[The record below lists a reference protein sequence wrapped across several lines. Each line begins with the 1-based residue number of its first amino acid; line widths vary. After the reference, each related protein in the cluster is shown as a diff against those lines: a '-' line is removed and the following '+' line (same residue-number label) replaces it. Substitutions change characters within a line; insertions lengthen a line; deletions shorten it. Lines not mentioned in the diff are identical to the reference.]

1 MKNHRK
7 SLFALVLA
15 LVMALTLGMTAC
27 AGGGGNK
34 PGPDKDP
41 DNGPEAT
48 GTYTYRTYT
57 VTSPSNWNLL
67 TQTDN
72 NDRQVSNYLT
82 SGFFEFDFKRDAAG
96 KIIDGAFN
104 VQYSAATKLEDV
116 TAQYA
121 GNEKWGIPE
130 GTTGNRAWKLTLRND
145 LKWNDGTAI
154 KAEDFVYSMEQT
166 LDPKFKNRLAS
177 EYYSSNA
184 ILHNARDY
192 VYQGSSGW
200 FPADGPYTDYV
211 TDLDDKIVFTLG
223 NTAENTEKYGAALCS
238 MRTSMG
244 FPESFTAAMVAE
256 YLVANG
262 FNKKIDATK
271 EEILAL
277 EGKKFSEIKADAA
290 LKATWDQIIASWK
303 TAPNEELDFFV
314 TYYTYPAMSM
324 SDVGIMATGEYEL
337 TLIFDN
343 TFNFIDGNGNLT
355 YETAYYMKD
364 LPLVKRDLYEA
375 SKKAPAEGATLWTS
389 NYGSSLATTASW
401 GPYMLTDYQAG
412 TTYTLSKNANWYGYG
427 MDQYKDQYQTD
438 YIVCRTIPEWSTAWQ
453 AFQLGELDEI
463 GIDPSVAATYR
474 TSSQAVFTPSDLVAS
489 VHLQSSREA
498 LEEQQKKAGANVNKT
513 ILMQN
518 DFRKALSLAIDR
530 AAYAQAATTSSL
542 AGLGYFNS
550 CHYYDVANGG
560 RYRDTEVAKKA
571 LLLTYGA
578 TYDEATGKWTVG
590 TTAYDNIDDA
600 EEALTGYN
608 ITLARELVD
617 KAYAAAKAAGDIK
630 DTDTVVLKFGTSEDN
645 TNTRRHY
652 DFLNNAWVELMKGT
666 ALESRFKTEFEGTH
680 GKKWADDFRSG
691 QFEVAP
697 ASGYSGGAWNPAY
710 FIGSE
715 VSMNMNSLR
724 YNSGWD
730 TTKESLKISFKNA
743 AGDNEEYTLTIDDWY
758 NSLTGSGGTQDFS
771 LYPTESRLTIVA
783 ALEQAA
789 LQSYWD
795 IPTFYSFSA
804 QLHSY
809 KTEYATY
816 EYNTFMAY
824 GGVRYM
830 TYNYSDAKWTEYVA
844 SQPNKTLDYTK

>member
-27 AGGGGNK
+27 AGGGNK

-41 DNGPEAT
+41 DNGPDPT

-57 VTSPSNWNLL
+57 ATSPSNWNLL

-72 NDRQVSNYLT
+72 NDRQVSNYLN
-82 SGFFEFDFKRDAAG
+82 SAFFEFDFKRDDKG
-96 KIIDGAFN
+96 EIIDGAFD
-104 VQYSAATKLEDV
+104 VKYSAATKLEDV
-116 TAQYA
+116 TKTYA

-177 EYYSSNA
+177 EYYGGNA

-192 VYQGSSGW
+192 VYQGTSGW

-223 NTAENTEKYGAALCS
+223 NTAENTEKYGAAICS
-238 MRTSMG
+238 MRASMG
-244 FPESFTAAMVAE
+244 FPESYTAEAVAE
-256 YLVANG
+256 YLANNG
-262 FNKKIDATK
+262 VSATK
-271 EEILAL
+271 EAILSL
-277 EGKKFSEIKADAA
+277 EGKKFSEIKADPA
-290 LKATWDQIIASWK
+290 LKAAWDAVIKWWQ
-303 TAPNEELDFFV
+303 TEPNEELDFFV

-324 SDVGIMATGEYEL
+324 SDVGIMATGEYEI

-343 TFNFIDGNGNLT
+343 TFDLIDKNGNLT
-355 YETAYYMKD
+355 YETAYYMSE

-389 NYGSSLATTASW
+389 TYGSSLATTASW
-401 GPYMLTDYQAG
+401 GPYMLTEYQAG
-412 TTYTLSKNANWYGYG
+412 STYTLSKNANWYGYN
-427 MDQYKDQYQTD
+427 MDEYKGQYQTD
-438 YIVCRTIPEWSTAWQ
+438 NIVCRTIPEWNTAWQ

-498 LEEQQKKAGANVNKT
+498 LEKNEKEGVNKT
-513 ILMQN
+513 ILMQP

-550 CHYYDVANGG
+550 MHYYDVANGG
-560 RYRDTEVAKKA
+560 RYRDTEVAKRA
-571 LLLTYGA
+571 LLITYGA
-578 TYDEATGKWTVG
+578 EDLGGGKWKVG
-590 TTAYDNIDDA
+590 ETTYDNIDDA

-608 ITLARELVD
+608 ITLARELVN

-630 DTDTVVLKFGTSEDN
+630 DTDKVVLKFGTSED
-645 TNTRRHY
+645 TTATRRHY
-652 DFLNNAWVELMKGT
+652 DFLNSAWVELMKGT
-666 ALESRFKTEFEGTH
+666 ALEGRFSTEFEGTH
-680 GKKWADDFRSG
+680 GKQWANDFRSG

-697 ASGYSGGAWNPAY
+697 ASGFSGGAWNPAY

-715 VSMNMNSLR
+715 VDTNMNNLR
-724 YNSGWD
+724 YNSYWD
-730 TTKESLKISFKNA
+730 TTKESLKLTIKNA
-743 AGDNEEYTLTIDDWY
+743 EGADEEYTLTIQDWY
-758 NSLTGSGGTQDFS
+758 DSLNGKESGTKNFS
-771 LYPTESRLTIVA
+771 QYPVNSRLAIVA

-816 EYNTFMAY
+816 EYNTFMSY

>member
-82 SGFFEFDFKRDAAG
+82 SAFFEFDFKRDAAG
-96 KIIDGAFN
+96 EIVDGAFTI
-104 VQYSAATKLEDV
+104 QYSAATKLEDV

-177 EYYSSNA
+177 EYYSGNA

-223 NTAENTEKYGAALCS
+223 NSAENTEKYGAALCS
-238 MRTSMG
+238 MRASMG
-244 FPESFTAAMVAE
+244 FPESYTAEAVAE
-256 YLVANG
+256 YLAGNG
-262 FNKKIDATK
+262 VSATK
-271 EEILAL
+271 EAILSL
-277 EGKKFSEIKADAA
+277 EGKKFSEIKADSA
-290 LKATWDQIIASWK
+290 LKTVWDAVIKWWQ
-303 TAPNEELDFFV
+303 TEPNEELDFFV

-343 TFNFIDGNGNLT
+343 TFNFIDENGNLT
-355 YETAYYMKD
+355 YETAYYMQD
-364 LPLVKRDLYEA
+364 LPLVKEDLYEA

-401 GPYMLTDYQAG
+401 GPYMLTEYQAG
-412 TTYTLSKNANWYGYG
+412 STYTLSKNANWYGYG
-427 MDQYKDQYQTD
+427 MKEYEGQYQTD
-438 YIVCRTIPEWSTAWQ
+438 YIVCRTIPEWNTAWQ
-453 AFQLGELDEI
+453 SFQLGELDEI

-550 CHYYDVANGG
+550 MHYYDVANGG
-560 RYRDTEVAKKA
+560 RYRDTEVAKRA
-571 LLLTYGA
+571 LLITYGA
-578 TYDEATGKWTVG
+578 EDLGGGKWKVG
-590 TTAYDNIDDA
+590 ETTYDNIDDA

-608 ITLARELVD
+608 ITLARELVN

-630 DTDTVVLKFGTSEDN
+630 DTDKVVLKFGTSED
-645 TNTRRHY
+645 TTATRRHY
-652 DFLNNAWVELMKGT
+652 DFLNSAWVELMKGT
-666 ALESRFKTEFEGTH
+666 ALEGRFEIEFEGTH
-680 GKKWADDFRSG
+680 GKQWANDFRSG
-691 QFEVAP
+691 QYEIAP
-697 ASGYSGGAWNPAY
+697 ASGFSGGAWNPYY
-710 FIGSE
+710 FVGSE
-715 VSMNMNSLR
+715 VDTNMNNLR
-724 YNSGWD
+724 YNSYWD
-730 TTKESLKISFKNA
+730 TTKESLKLTIKNA
-743 AGDNEEYTLTIDDWY
+743 EGADEEYTLTIQDWY
-758 NSLTGSGGTQDFS
+758 DSLNGKESGTKNFS
-771 LYPTESRLTIVA
+771 QYPVNSRLAIVA

-816 EYNTFMAY
+816 EYNTFMSY